1 MDDKTSDKVVKEKLP
16 PSTPLTQE
24 NKPKAKRPQLLKKKG
39 PRTKGVLFKRL
50 PNGSIVNADL
60 SDEELAKRAERKM
73 WRNQASRSDEIDSRA
88 GIDSEK
94 IHEEKSVKEKNSS
107 HMSRQKIEEKGI
119 IEIDK
124 TSKQSATEKEATET
138 ITDKSDQQSKE
149 FVPSPGPAVSAWSAG
164 KYHSLLSFS
173 LGLCNCSLV
182 VFVNYSYLIWL

>member
-1 MDDKTSDKVVKEKLP
+1 
-16 PSTPLTQE
+16 
-24 NKPKAKRPQLLKKKG
+24 
-39 PRTKGVLFKRL
+39 
-50 PNGSIVNADL
+50 
-60 SDEELAKRAERKM
+60 M

-107 HMSRQKIEEKGI
+107 HMSRQKIEEKGT

-138 ITDKSDQQSKE
+138 ITEKSDQQSKE
-149 FVPSPGPAVSAWSAG
+149 FVPSPGPAVSAWTAG